1 MRGFWRHGIS
11 ERVTGLNR
19 ASADALSRINRFLW
33 RSGAERESPNSPRII
48 LFYFAADASSL
59 SLHPYLASLYPAPR
73 SQNRRHSSRQSFVAH
88 AALKHPL

>member
-59 SLHPYLASLYPAPR
+59 SLHPYLASLSLRLPGAR
-73 SQNRRHSSRQSFVAH
+73 TDAILLGRV
-88 AALKHPL
+88 L